1 MEKYE
6 SKIKVVKATAEAVY
20 TRLTDLSRMGEA
32 LPPQLAKDCVA
43 TEDECRIVT
52 DKMGELCFRIAERK
66 PHELVKYSVEA
77 KMPIGMEL
85 HVQMKPAPDCDGE
98 SRLKVTLSA
107 DIPMLLRPMIG
118 SKLQEIAEKMADSM
132 SRQTF

>member
-1 MEKYE
+1 
-6 SKIKVVKATAEAVY
+6 
-20 TRLTDLSRMGEA
+20 
-32 LPPQLAKDCVA
+32 
-43 TEDECRIVT
+43 
-52 DKMGELCFRIAERK
+52 
-66 PHELVKYSVEA
+66 
-77 KMPIGMEL
+77 MPIGMEL